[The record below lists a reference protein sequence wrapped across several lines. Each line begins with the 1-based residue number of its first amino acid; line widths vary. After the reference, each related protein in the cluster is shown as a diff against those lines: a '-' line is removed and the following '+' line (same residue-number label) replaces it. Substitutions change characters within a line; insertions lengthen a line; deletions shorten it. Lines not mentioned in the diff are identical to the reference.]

1 LRSEKKELKMNK
13 TILAMAFTFILVLT
27 GREACFAYTAHL
39 AWNTVVDARG
49 IAGYKVHYQMDSAV
63 PPFNGPGAKEI
74 DLPGQRAT
82 PNTIISGLDP
92 AHSYYFAVTSYI
104 TVNNIK
110 IESVYSNIVTV
121 PVLPKISITAPG
133 ANSKVGGTVQ
143 VTATAS
149 AGTKAVDL
157 FVDGNLL
164 ISRLTAPPYTHAW
177 DTSTL
182 DHGPYS
188 LSAKAY
194 YSPTISI
201 AGESATVSVTVVK
214 AKNLET
220 GDYYETLQQ
229 AYDDASEE
237 DTLMLWSSERIV
249 ENIVC
254 GLPKSVTIKGGYD
267 QEFPPNNAGY
277 TAFSGSFTI
286 GRGKVVLDRVVIF

>member
-1 LRSEKKELKMNK
+1 MNK
-13 TILAMAFTFILVLT
+13 IILAMAFTFILVLT
-27 GREACFAYTAHL
+27 GWEACFGYTAHL
-39 AWNTVVDARG
+39 AWNTVDDVRV
-49 IAGYKVHYQMDSAV
+49 AGYKVHYQMDSDV
-63 PPFNGPGAKEI
+63 PPFNGTGAKEI

-92 AHSYYFAVTSYI
+92 AHSYSFAVTSYI
-104 TVNNIK
+104 SVNNVK

-121 PVLPKISITAPG
+121 PVLPTISITAPG

-149 AGTKAVDL
+149 AGTYAVDL

-194 YSPTISI
+194 YSPASSI

-214 AKNLET
+214 AKNQRT

-229 AYDDASEE
+229 AYDDASED
-237 DTLMLWSSERIV
+237 DTLMLWSSDSIV
-249 ENIVC
+249 ENILC
-254 GLPKSVTIKGGYD
+254 GQQKLVTIKGGYD
-267 QEFPPNNAGY
+267 QGFPLNNAGY

-286 GRGKVVLDRVVIF
+286 GRGKVILDRLVIF